1 MTSVENC
8 DLLTCL
14 GRPDMNC
21 SILRACIMG
30 EILCSSVRT
39 SKFCKIHCSRTITK
53 IQRIK
58 INYRATYSGVP
69 DMMYLESGVKHASK
83 AR

>member
-1 MTSVENC
+1 
-8 DLLTCL
+8 
-14 GRPDMNC
+14 MNC

-53 IQRIK
+53 IQRRK
-58 INYRATYSGVP
+58 INYRATLEYIP
-69 DMMYLESGVKHASK
+69 DMMYLESGVKQASK
-83 AR
+83 VK